1 MSALKF
7 ATLCAVMLAAPG
19 CALINAISSGDPAAA
34 ARAAAAEADRA
45 ARLGKDATD
54 YAETTCAPVLKS
66 EVGYAEERAIGG
78 VIGVEL
84 VSSSGHLFLDGV
96 SEKSAETMNEKLA
109 RGEKVALPD
118 NAIND
123 LTAYVSIVGKN
134 LARYSARPD
143 LPWTFAVIKND
154 AVNAF
159 SAPGGYVVVTTA
171 LLKKVQNEAQLA
183 GVLGHEIGH
192 VVHKHSLK
200 KYRDAKHKQCIAAN
214 YTARAIENGLV
225 PNTPVNAEAAKY
237 ARKFDGTLDL
247 DKEKDVGFIKGV
259 MNFVIKLLQ
268 SGNDAESEFETDKT
282 ALELVAFAGYD
293 AQEYGNFL
301 KSLGNQGGGLFP
313 SHPSTGD
320 RAAKLDAQL
329 KGELAPFA
337 TGTAKPD
344 MTRVL
349 APLSAAK

>member
-1 MSALKF
+1 MKALKF
-7 ATLCAVMLAAPG
+7 AALCGVMLSAPG
-19 CALINAISSGDPAAA
+19 CALLNAVSSGDPAAA
-34 ARAAAAEADRA
+34 LRAGAAETDRL

-66 EVGYAEERAIGG
+66 EVGFAEERAIGG

-96 SEKSAETMNEKLA
+96 TEKSAEALNEKLA
-109 RGEKVALPD
+109 KGEKVALPD

-123 LTAYVSIVGKN
+123 LTAHVAIVGKN
-134 LARYSARPD
+134 LARASARPD

-183 GVLGHEIGH
+183 GVLGHEIAH

-214 YTARAIENGLV
+214 YAARGMENGLV
-225 PNTPVNAEAAKY
+225 PPTPLNQDAARY

-247 DKEKDVGFIKGV
+247 DKEKDVGFIKGL

-293 AQEYGNFL
+293 PSEYERFL
-301 KSLGNQGGGLFP
+301 ASLGNQGGGLFA
-313 SHPSTGD
+313 SHPSTTD
-320 RAAKLDAQL
+320 RVAKLKAL
-329 KGELAPFA
+329 REGELAPFA
-337 TGTAKPD
+337 TGTARPD
-344 MTRVL
+344 LSKVL
-349 APLSAAK
+349 APLTAAK